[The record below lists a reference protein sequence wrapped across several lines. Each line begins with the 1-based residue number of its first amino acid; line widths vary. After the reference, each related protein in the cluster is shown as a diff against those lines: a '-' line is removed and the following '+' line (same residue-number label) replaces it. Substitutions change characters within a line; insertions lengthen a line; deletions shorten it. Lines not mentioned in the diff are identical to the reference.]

1 MGQKCTWE
9 HAPEPGER
17 PAHRVRE
24 DGRRTSEGVDG
35 SGSESD
41 DEGDVTVGENFCE
54 AEDLFDLLRARCSA
68 SNYVDFHGTYP
79 VKEDPLISP
88 KQHVMMVAQE
98 VWQLTGYRFIQDEA
112 HKKKAKPSCKP
123 GVKHLDHIRM
133 KRYPCQSHLVIT
145 CIQKKAGP
153 LHVMIIL
160 QHHMKHVLYLDV
172 SMPSEA
178 LKMIEEQV
186 KWLTPSAMASRVQ
199 ASYPQVTSKQ
209 ICKAWRELSP
219 SIWQCDKL
227 QLPSARKLLAEYP
240 EEADLFDTILL
251 KLEWMQPASHCHTA
265 LYLLQPPLTKESGQ
279 MHWLHGQRTKVDLDG
294 YKGGLPI
301 DIVVQP
307 PTTQLA
313 PPVPLRDTVNCIMIK
328 VPAMQW
334 MQAHTPISST
344 STNKENAGPGWNTSA
359 GDMIIQGTG
368 FKLHLEPAPLM
379 TTNPGSEEKAI
390 NKETSMSKER
400 ARQAD
405 VPSACQML

>member
-98 VWQLTGYRFIQDEA
+98 VWQLTGYRFMITSQDEA

-209 ICKAWRELSP
+209 ICKAWRELS
-219 SIWQCDKL
+219 QL

-240 EEADLFDTILL
+240 EEADLFDVSGIPENMEIITWGIKKIVTPL
-251 KLEWMQPASHCHTA
+251 KDHIVEIGMDATYNTNTTHLE
-265 LYLLQPPLTKESGQ
+265 LYNLMAE
-279 MHWLHGQRTKVDLDG
+279 H
-294 YKGGLPI
+294 
-301 DIVVQP
+301 
-307 PTTQLA
+307 
-313 PPVPLRDTVNCIMIK
+313 N
-328 VPAMQW
+328 
-334 MQAHTPISST
+334 
-344 STNKENAGPGWNTSA
+344 NAGFPLSYCLISTA
-359 GDMIIQGTG
+359 AAIDQGKRTNA
-368 FKLHLEPAPLM
+368 LAAWANLCWWHLR
-379 TTNPGSEEKAI
+379 
-390 NKETSMSKER
+390 R
-400 ARQAD
+400 ALATMPYNIKR
-405 VPSACQML
+405 ACQEFDFIDDGFFPQEPRLI